1 MHSLI
6 DLRNSSRTPV
16 TFIDLSRA
24 RTQEELRADCEAN
37 PDLTSWGKTCCL
49 SQKLRRRIST
59 MFIHNF
65 GALPAQ
71 ILGHFTSALVA
82 QREQIKALNPEM
94 QSGLRHF
101 CAKEL
106 CGNSGLL
113 NSCDGGDKLCL
124 SEIFGEGTR
133 GKGGGKAS
141 DDACSNGSTGTPKF
155 LTNRTNRTNKTII
168 AVRRS
173 NFSRFS

>member
-37 PDLTSWGKTCCL
+37 PDLTSWWKTCCL

-59 MFIHNF
+59 MFVTNF
-65 GALPAQ
+65 KPLPAQ

-94 QSGLRHF
+94 QSGIRHF
-101 CAKEL
+101 CANEL
-106 CGNSGLL
+106 RLPVWNSG
-113 NSCDGGDKLCL
+113 DGGDKLCL

-133 GKGGGKAS
+133 GKGGGRAS
-141 DDACSNGSTGTPKF
+141 DDACYDERTRTSKF

>member
-1 MHSLI
+1 MHSLM
-6 DLRNSSRTPV
+6 NFSSRTPV
-16 TFIDLSRA
+16 TLIDLSRA

-49 SQKLRRRIST
+49 SEKLRKRIST
-59 MFIHNF
+59 MFNHNF
-65 GALPAQ
+65 KGLPAQ

-94 QSGLRHF
+94 QSGIRHF

-113 NSCDGGDKLCL
+113 ISCDGGDKLCL
-124 SEIFGEGTR
+124 SEIFGEDTR

-141 DDACSNGSTGTPKF
+141 DDACYDESTRTSKF
-155 LTNRTNRTNKTII
+155 LTNRTNRTNKISI
-168 AVRRS
+168 VKCS

>member
-1 MHSLI
+1 MHTI
-6 DLRNSSRTPV
+6 TNFSSRTPV
-16 TFIDLSRA
+16 TLIDLSRA

-37 PDLTSWGKTCCL
+37 PDLTSLGKTCCL

-59 MFIHNF
+59 MFVTNF
-65 GALPAQ
+65 KPLPAQ

-94 QSGLRHF
+94 QSGIRHF

-124 SEIFGEGTR
+124 SEIFGEGTH
-133 GKGGGKAS
+133 GKGGGGAS
-141 DDACSNGSTGTPKF
+141 DDACYDASTRTSKF